1 MSKQYNTD
9 EPSGEQQKTRERIIA
24 ATSKVL
30 AEKGYDATTL
40 REISREA
47 QVAPGLVH
55 YYFGGKDQLLVEVL
69 QAAGQHFHQRM
80 EQLVQHVPADQS
92 LEAVLT
98 QLHERVDREPD
109 VYRLRYES
117 FSLGLH
123 NPLIE
128 PKVRERLAQRRKEI
142 GSVMAKVLENMEC
155 TEDTQSSSLD
165 LTLLAALLLSI
176 FDGLALQ
183 KIMEPTFDLE
193 AAYRVLAQMLRC
205 FQSSD

>member
-1 MSKQYNTD
+1 MSKQCDTD
-9 EPSGEQQKTRERIIA
+9 EQQKTRERIIA

-47 QVAPGLVH
+47 HVAPGLVH

-69 QAAGQHFHQRM
+69 EASGRRFNQAT
-80 EQLVQHVPADQS
+80 EQLIQNVPANQS

-98 QLHERVDREPD
+98 HIFERVEQEPE

-123 NPLIE
+123 NPLIA
-128 PKVRERLAQRRKEI
+128 PKVRERLAQRRQEI
-142 GSVMAKVLENMEC
+142 GSVMTKVLENMEC
-155 TEDTQSSSLD
+155 TKGTKRSSLD
-165 LTLLAALLLSI
+165 PDSLAALLLSI

-183 KIMEPTFDLE
+183 KIMEPSFDLD
-193 AAYRVLAQMLRC
+193 AAYQILVQILHCLQC
-205 FQSSD
+205 SD